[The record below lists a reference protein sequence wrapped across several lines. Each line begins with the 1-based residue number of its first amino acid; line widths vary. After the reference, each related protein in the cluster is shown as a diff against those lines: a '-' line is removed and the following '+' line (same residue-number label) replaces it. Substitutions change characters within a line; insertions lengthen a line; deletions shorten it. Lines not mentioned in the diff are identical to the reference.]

1 MPEYN
6 ENDFLTLYPGIFT
19 EGEKE
24 LGEAYYREC
33 EAINAR
39 GPIDVDAL
47 IAGTLPEDT
56 PGVEKSFPVPEELV
70 RYQNDRIDPENRV
83 INDPEYAKSLGFK
96 DIYALLTFAPHSNV
110 DKAFPPAARDTV
122 LVSQLNG
129 NITALRPVYPGD
141 TLYLV
146 VDHREVRDLTPPEGS
161 THRFLSISGEAS
173 TYNQLGEK
181 VNEMAWN
188 ICEGIRIFK
197 EGKRPKP
204 REEMGFIDC
213 WEGPPW
219 LKRPAHHYT
228 EDDWQ
233 FIMDIWKNEKRQG
246 AKPLYW
252 EDVKIGDEG
261 TPTLDG
267 PIFTGAQPHES
278 SGHGKGGSRNL
289 KSFMLNAD
297 RGSLDQD
304 PLTGIYKPKDMA
316 AYVPAFPK
324 LGDDTTD
331 ERGENFSESEIHA
344 KAADRE
350 VLMNYV
356 GRDVALRHI
365 NNWMGD
371 HGWLKTIR
379 WEIMSQEL
387 MKLYGK
393 DVPAAPYMK
402 NFMQKI
408 PYMREKILDAH
419 PLSSD
424 IMLVRSCVTDKY
436 ILNGEH
442 LVELTWWIET
452 IDHYISIDG
461 QAIVRLPSRS

>member
-6 ENDFLTLYPGIFT
+6 ENDFLTLYPGRFT

-24 LGEAYYREC
+24 AGEEYYREC

-39 GPIDVDAL
+39 GPIDVAAL

-56 PGVEKSFPVPEELV
+56 PGVVKAFPVPEALV
-70 RYQNDRIDPENRV
+70 KYQNDRIDPDNRV
-83 INDPEYAKSLGFK
+83 LNDPEYARSLGF
-96 DIYALLTFAPHSNV
+96 DNIFALLTFAPHTNV
-110 DKAFPPAARDTV
+110 DKAFPPFARDVV

-129 NITALRPVYPGD
+129 NITSLKPIYPGD

-146 VDHREVRDLTPPEGS
+146 VDHREMRDLTPPEGS
-161 THRFLSISGEAS
+161 THRYLAISGEAS
-173 TYNQLGEK
+173 TYNQRGEK
-181 VNEMAWN
+181 VNEMNWN
-188 ICEGIRIFK
+188 ITEGIRIYK
-197 EGKRPKP
+197 DDKRPMP
-204 REEMGFIDC
+204 REKMGFLDC

-246 AKPLYW
+246 AEPLYW
-252 EDVKIGDEG
+252 DDVKIGDEP

-267 PIFTGAQPHES
+267 PVFTGAQPHES
-278 SGHGKGGSRNL
+278 SGHGKGGTRNL
-289 KSFMLNAD
+289 KSFMLNGD
-297 RGSLDQD
+297 PMDQD
-304 PLTGIYKPKDMA
+304 PITGIYTPKDMA
-316 AYVPAFPK
+316 AYIPAFPR
-324 LGDDTTD
+324 LEDDKTD
-331 ERGENFSESEIHA
+331 ERGENFSETDIHA
-344 KAADRE
+344 KTGDRE

-356 GRDVALRHI
+356 GRDIALRHV

-379 WEIMSQEL
+379 WEIMSQDL

-408 PYMREKILDAH
+408 PYMRDKILDAH
-419 PLSSD
+419 PLSGD
-424 IMLVRSCVTDKY
+424 IALVHSCVTDKY
-436 ILNGEH
+436 ILNGEP
-442 LVELTWWIET
+442 LVELTWWAET
-452 IDHYISIDG
+452 IDHYIMIDG
-461 QAIVRLPSRS
+461 QAIVRLPLRD